1 MPQSDGGYV
10 SLGNAGGPP
19 SVYNS
24 TTEPHAGS
32 KSVMEAVKRVIGS
45 AIGAQDKHSLLERDS
60 EGGPQPYIISSSTN
74 FRDRD
79 KTGKAAN
86 ARMPSAPAHTAE
98 EARLLGAMPVD
109 PMDDIELRS
118 VQLQYPNQRGSIVG
132 QCDLRRVPTDKGDI
146 LVAVQGDTTKPGILT
161 YHDLGLNY
169 ASSFAGFFN
178 FPSMR
183 ALLDNFCVYHVNAPG
198 QEEGAPTFPEDYVY
212 PTFDE
217 LAAQL
222 LFVMSHFNLKTIIGF
237 GVGAG
242 ANILARFA
250 LSNPDKVG
258 ALCLINCSSTAAG
271 WIEWGYQLLNSRN
284 LRTKGMTQGVLDY
297 LMWHHFGRNPE
308 ERNLDL
314 VQLYKSNFERSIN
327 PVNLAMLIDSYIKRT
342 DLNIARTPSGSP
354 QTAASLKMPV
364 LNITGALSPHIDDTV
379 TFNGRLVPEKTNWM
393 KISDCGLVLEEQPG
407 KLAEAFRLFL
417 QGEGYAPTFSPHAKN
432 HSTTTN
438 CNNNNNNDINNTQE
452 FDRLNGN
459 AGNGGGSVIGGT
471 GPGVADNNNL
481 PVSATTGASIRITEN
496 PLPENVTC

>member
-1 MPQSDGGYV
+1 MTSITSGPSELMPHIET
-10 SLGNAGGPP
+10 PP
-19 SVYNS
+19 
-24 TTEPHAGS
+24 
-32 KSVMEAVKRVIGS
+32 
-45 AIGAQDKHSLLERDS
+45 
-60 EGGPQPYIISSSTN
+60 
-74 FRDRD
+74 
-79 KTGKAAN
+79 
-86 ARMPSAPAHTAE
+86 
-98 EARLLGAMPVD
+98 AMPVD

-146 LVAVQGDTTKPGILT
+146 LVAVQGDTTKPAIVT

-183 ALLDNFCVYHVNAPG
+183 SLLDNFCVYHVNAPG
-198 QEEGAPTFPEDYVY
+198 QEEGAPTFPEEYVY

-217 LAAQL
+217 LGAQM
-222 LFVMSHFNLKTIIGF
+222 LFVMSHFNLKSIIGF

-250 LSNPDKVG
+250 LANPDKVG
-258 ALCLINCSSTAAG
+258 ALCLINCSSTQAG
-271 WIEWGYQLLNSRN
+271 WIEWGYQLLNTRN

-354 QTAASLKMPV
+354 QTSASLKMPV

-417 QGEGYAPTFSPHAKN
+417 QGEGYASAALQKI
-432 HSTTTN
+432 S
-438 CNNNNNNDINNTQE
+438 
-452 FDRLNGN
+452 RL
-459 AGNGGGSVIGGT
+459 SRSGT
-471 GPGVADNNNL
+471 VESL
-481 PVSATTGASIRITEN
+481 SY
-496 PLPENVTC
+496 

>member
-10 SLGNAGGPP
+10 SLMGGGPQ

-24 TTEPHAGS
+24 TTEPQSAS
-32 KSVMEAVKRVIGS
+32 KSVMETVKRVIGT

-60 EGGPQPYIISSSTN
+60 TGMQPYIISS
-74 FRDRD
+74 RDRD

-86 ARMPSAPAHTAE
+86 VRMPSAPAHTAE

-146 LVAVQGDTTKPGILT
+146 LVAVQGDTTKPGIVT

-217 LAAQL
+217 LASQL
-222 LFVMSHFNLKTIIGF
+222 LFVMSHFNLKSIIGL

-250 LSNPDKVG
+250 LAHPDKVG

-284 LRTKGMTQGVLDY
+284 LRTKGMTQSVMDY

-327 PVNLAMLIDSYIKRT
+327 PVNLAMFIDSYIKRT
-342 DLNIARTPSGSP
+342 DLNIARTPSGTP

-379 TFNGRLVPEKTNWM
+379 TFNGRLAPEKTNWM

-417 QGEGYAPTFSPHAKN
+417 QGEGYVSRK
-432 HSTTTN
+432 
-438 CNNNNNNDINNTQE
+438 
-452 FDRLNGN
+452 
-459 AGNGGGSVIGGT
+459 
-471 GPGVADNNNL
+471 L
-481 PVSATTGASIRITEN
+481 PAAEKIQ
-496 PLPENVTC
+496 

>member
-1 MPQSDGGYV
+1 MTRTVNKSKMPQSDGGYV
-10 SLGNAGGPP
+10 SLTGGPQ

-24 TTEPHAGS
+24 TTEPQSAS
-32 KSVMEAVKRVIGS
+32 KSVMETVKRVIGT
-45 AIGAQDKHSLLERDS
+45 AIGAQDKHALIERD
-60 EGGPQPYIISSSTN
+60 GAQPYIIST
-74 FRDRD
+74 RDRD
-79 KTGKAAN
+79 KTGKAVN
-86 ARMPSAPAHTAE
+86 NRMPSAPAHTAE

-146 LVAVQGDTTKPGILT
+146 LVAVQGDTTKPGIVT

-217 LAAQL
+217 LASQL
-222 LFVMSHFNLKTIIGF
+222 LFVMSHFNLKTMIGF

-250 LSNPDKVG
+250 LAHPDKVG

-284 LRTKGMTQGVLDY
+284 LRTKGMTQSVMDY

-327 PVNLAMLIDSYIKRT
+327 PVNLAMFIDSYIKRT
-342 DLNIARTPSGSP
+342 DLNIARTPSGTP

-379 TFNGRLVPEKTNWM
+379 TFNGRLAPEKTNWM

-417 QGEGYAPTFSPHAKN
+417 QGEGYAVGALAKIGKLSRA
-432 HSTTTN
+432 STL
-438 CNNNNNNDINNTQE
+438 E
-452 FDRLNGN
+452 
-459 AGNGGGSVIGGT
+459 SVQF
-471 GPGVADNNNL
+471 
-481 PVSATTGASIRITEN
+481 
-496 PLPENVTC
+496 